1 MLRRIKEGDRLS
13 RESQERSSLGE
24 GLVPRTD

>member
-1 MLRRIKEGDRLS
+1 MLKMTKEVDCLTRV
-13 RESQERSSLGE
+13 SQERSSLGE